1 MIRKKAKKGTK
12 GGKSGIRKVID
23 WLHLWLGLVS
33 GIIVLVVAVSGC
45 LFTFQKEINEWY
57 YHDKMFVTPAGAPL
71 PVTQLTRNAQEA
83 LGADRPVSFVTTYK
97 APDRAWEFMTY
108 KGNDTALT
116 YFGAVEY
123 YEVALVNPYT
133 GKVTA
138 VVDYKH
144 NFFFIVKY
152 LHWSLLLNTP
162 YGQPIVGWATFI
174 FVILLITGLVL
185 WWPKKWTKAS
195 REQSFRVRWKAS
207 WKRVNYDLHN
217 VLGFYALSIALVL
230 ALTGMVW
237 SFTWFR
243 TAVYVAAS
251 GSITAPAKREVKSQ
265 LQPDNNMPVSTLDSC
280 FAVAQRVLPDAR
292 RYYIRAAATPEAV
305 HTIGG
310 YRSSEQYFGAD
321 ELKFDQY
328 NGKLLSRINDTHKNR
343 GERLIEM
350 NYDVHVGAIGGIW
363 GKIVVFIVGLICASL
378 PVTGFYVWWNKKKK
392 AKKKIILNNK
402 STVDT
407 SL

>member
-1 MIRKKAKKGTK
+1 MIKKKAKKGEK
-12 GGKSGIRKVID
+12 RGKSGIRKMID

-33 GIIVLVVAVSGC
+33 GIIVLVIAVSGC

-57 YHDKMFVTPAGAPL
+57 YHDKMFVTPAGTAPL

-83 LGADRPVSFVTTYK
+83 LGDRLISNMTAYK

-138 VVDYKH
+138 VLDYKH

-174 FVILLITGLVL
+174 FVVLLITGLVL
-185 WWPKKWTKAS
+185 WWPKKWTKAT
-195 REQSFRVRWKAS
+195 REQSFKVRWKAGF
-207 WKRVNYDLHN
+207 KRVNYDLHN
-217 VLGFYALSIALVL
+217 VLGFYAMSVALVL

-243 TAVYVAAS
+243 TAVYVAAA
-251 GSITAPAKREVKSQ
+251 GTITAPAKREVKSV
-265 LQPDNNMPVSTLDSC
+265 LQTVNNTNQSMLDSC
-280 FAVAQRVLPDAR
+280 FAAAQRILPDAR
-292 RYYIRAAATPEAV
+292 RYYIRAAAMPEAV

-310 YRSSEQYFGAD
+310 YKSREQYFSAD

-328 NGKLLSRINDTHKNR
+328 NGQLLARSNDTHKNR
-343 GERLIEM
+343 GERLIDM
-350 NYDVHVGAIGGIW
+350 NYDIHVGAIGGIW

-392 AKKKIILNNK
+392 SKKKIVLDNK
-402 STVDT
+402 STFVT